1 MFKKYFLK
9 FTIYCL
15 PLLPLTSTL
24 AQEFKRVSAK
34 DTALVCVGRH
44 AQLANGNYKYALPG
58 VSIFTSFQ
66 GKSLDLLINDWAL
79 GDASHTN
86 YLSVIIDQNTPIVV
100 KLNPKD
106 TVYTVTKTLA
116 DGWHNVQIV
125 KRTEGFVGTLEF
137 MGIRIDKNA
146 QVKKYQNLPAKKLLF
161 IGNSITCGYGND
173 TSIAAEPNTGFK
185 AKHEDNY
192 NTYGQITA
200 RTLNAQYHAFAYSG
214 RGLFK
219 NYDGS
224 TTNTIPQI
232 INRVIPDEQTY
243 VWNAKNYQPEIIF
256 SNLGTNDFSSEAQ
269 NKGYIDSLTFCTKYH
284 EFIANLRKDYPS
296 SKIVLLVGT
305 MMSDYWPVGA
315 RQWTRIQSYTKA
327 VAEQENKA
335 GNANVYF
342 LALTP
347 QNPPYGDDWHPTV
360 ATHQKMANQLVDFIQ
375 KNKLF

>member
-9 FTIYCL
+9 FAIYCL
-15 PLLPLTSTL
+15 PLLALTSTL

-116 DGWHNVQIV
+116 DVWHNVQIV
-125 KRTEGFVGTLEF
+125 KRTEGLVGTLEF

-200 RTLNAQYHAFAYSG
+200 RTLNAQYQAFAYSG

>member
-44 AQLANGNYKYALPG
+44 VQLANGNYKYALPG

-269 NKGYIDSLTFCTKYH
+269 NKGYIDSVTFCTKYH

-335 GNANVYF
+335 GNTNVYF